1 MPAQHTYVTLKD
13 SALSLQLILGCQDT
27 AWQAQPA
34 GGESTAFHPTRS
46 GCWPPTAAVLLPAQ
60 LCQGA
65 STLSNC
71 ALQ

>member
-1 MPAQHTYVTLKD
+1 MPPQHTVVNLKH

-27 AWQAQPA
+27 AWRAQPA
-34 GGESTAFHPTRS
+34 GGESTAFRPTRS

-60 LCQGA
+60 LGQGA